1 MPAPIKV
8 TGAFVNDFN
17 FYCDRAG
24 IIGPER
30 ERLRQ
35 DVRADFATVGG
46 FISETVAVYRFC
58 DKTWGYLPS
67 PAYCEGYLASKGWF
81 PADPTIFQRWGI
93 LLLAKL
99 CAQAAG
105 VIPWL
110 DGQIAQPPEDPAA
123 ESPPA

>member
-1 MPAPIKV
+1 MAAPIRV

-17 FYCDRAG
+17 EYCERAG
-24 IIGPER
+24 LTGPER

-46 FISETVAVYRFC
+46 FISETVSVYRFC
-58 DKTWGYLPS
+58 DETWGYLPT
-67 PAYCEGYLASKGWF
+67 PRLCEGYLASKGWY
-81 PADPTIFQRWGI
+81 PEDPTIFQRCGI

-105 VIPWL
+105 VISWP
-110 DGQIAQPPEDPAA
+110 DGQTAPTSADPAA
-123 ESPPA
+123 ES